1 MADEPQESDHNTAV
15 EVVKKPSA
23 AALPVDLSAVYAN
36 GALVTDGE
44 TYEVDAA
51 DEFQLFECVL
61 PENVYAAVIVAWL
74 NQRNGSVRR
83 HRIESQRARV
93 HMHKA

>member
-1 MADEPQESDHNTAV
+1 MGVHGEVEGDTRVRAV
-15 EVVKKPSA
+15 GMSHGSGERLLA
-23 AALPVDLSAVYAN
+23 A
-36 GALVTDGE
+36 G
-44 TYEVDAA
+44 

-93 HMHKA
+93 LHMHKA